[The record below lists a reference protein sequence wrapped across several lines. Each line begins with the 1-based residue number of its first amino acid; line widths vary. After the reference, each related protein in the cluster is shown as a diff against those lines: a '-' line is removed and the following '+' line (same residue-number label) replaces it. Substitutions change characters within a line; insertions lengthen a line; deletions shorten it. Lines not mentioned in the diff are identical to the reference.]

1 MSATHQASTD
11 GNMPLPAQTSSVI
24 LGRQDYVSVLLRL
37 IGMELYKIRR
47 RVMSKVLGT
56 IAIAIAILIF
66 VVISL
71 GTIYVLNAPPESFA
85 PPCQGSSIQG
95 SQPPGSPP
103 QESPSTNCP
112 QPSAAQLT
120 QFRQDALRSVSEPLR
135 LPSSLNVVVQFAL
148 SAGTILIIILIGA
161 TAGGEFSIGTVRLL
175 FTRGPTRTQ
184 FLLSKLGA
192 TIICIAVG
200 ILTMSIV
207 GILTGQVLNLLSGIA
222 QSFDFLSATWVAHT
236 MLYLLIAMLD
246 WFMYAAIAIFFGIL
260 GRSTVAGIVGAMT
273 WLFVEPILAGVLRLA
288 GSFSHGPFVDFLK
301 SIPDYFIGNNIGA
314 LLQNQGQYIFGGSA
328 SSLSNL
334 HALIVLAVYLT
345 AFIGLAWRLNEWRDV
360 TN

>member
-1 MSATHQASTD
+1 MSITRQTNTD
-11 GNMPLPAQTSSVI
+11 GSMSLPASPSSVI

-47 RVMSKVLGT
+47 RVMSKVLGS

-95 SQPPGSPP
+95 SQPPVSPP
-103 QESPSTNCP
+103 QEGPSSNCP
-112 QPSAAQLT
+112 QPSAAQLA

-135 LPSSLNVVVQFAL
+135 LPSSLNIVVQFAL

-192 TIICIAVG
+192 TIICIVIG

-207 GILTGQVLNLLSGIA
+207 GILTGQALNLLSGIA
-222 QSFDFLSATWVAHT
+222 QSFDFLSAAWVAHS

-273 WLFVEPILAGVLRLA
+273 WLFVEPILGGVLRLA
-288 GSFSHGPFVDFLK
+288 GSFSNGPFVNFLK
-301 SIPDYFIGNNIGA
+301 AIPDYFVGNNIGA
-314 LLQNQGQYIFGGSA
+314 LLQNQGQYVFGGSG
-328 SSLSNL
+328 SSVSNL
-334 HALIVLAVYLT
+334 HALIVLAVYLIV
-345 AFIGLAWRLNEWRDV
+345 FIGLAWRLNERRDV

>member
-1 MSATHQASTD
+1 MSVTRQTSTD
-11 GNMPLPAQTSSVI
+11 GNMPLPASTSSVI
-24 LGRQDYVSVLLRL
+24 FGRQDYVSVLLRL
-37 IGMELYKIRR
+37 IGVELYKIRR
-47 RVMSKVLGT
+47 RVMSKVLGS
-56 IAIAIAILIF
+56 IAIAISVLIF

-85 PPCQGSSIQG
+85 PPCQGSSIPG
-95 SQPPGSPP
+95 SRPQGSPP
-103 QESPSTNCP
+103 QEGPSSNCP
-112 QPSAAQLT
+112 QLSAAQLA
-120 QFRQDALRSVSEPLR
+120 QLRQDALLGVSAPLR
-135 LPSSLNVVVQFAL
+135 LPLSLNIIVQFVL

-161 TAGGEFSIGTVRLL
+161 TAGGEYSIGTVRLL

-192 TIICIAVG
+192 TIICIAIG

-207 GILTGQVLNLLSGIA
+207 GILTGQALNLLSGIA
-222 QSFDFLSATWVAHT
+222 QSFGFLSAAWVAHT
-236 MLYLLIAMLD
+236 MLYLLITMLD

-273 WLFVEPILAGVLRLA
+273 WLFVEPILGGVLRLA
-288 GSFSHGPFVDFLK
+288 GSFSNGPFVDFLK

-314 LLQNQGQYIFGGSA
+314 LLQNQGQYIFGGSG
-328 SSLSNL
+328 STLSNL
-334 HALIVLAVYLT
+334 HALIVLAVYLI
-345 AFIGLAWRLNEWRDV
+345 AFIGLAWRFNERRDV

>member
-1 MSATHQASTD
+1 MSVTRQTSTD
-11 GNMPLPAQTSSVI
+11 GNMPLAASTGSVI
-24 LGRQDYVSVLLRL
+24 FGRQDYVAVLLRL

-47 RVMSKVLGT
+47 RVMSKVLGS

-103 QESPSTNCP
+103 QEGPSSNCP
-112 QPSAAQLT
+112 QPSAAQLA

-135 LPSSLNVVVQFAL
+135 LPSSLNIVVQFAL

-184 FLLSKLGA
+184 FLLSKLGV
-192 TIICIAVG
+192 TVICIAIG

-207 GILTGQVLNLLSGIA
+207 GILTGQALNLLSGIA
-222 QSFDFLSATWVAHT
+222 QSFDFLSAAWVGHT

-273 WLFVEPILAGVLRLA
+273 WLFVEPILGGVLRLA
-288 GSFSHGPFVDFLK
+288 GSFSNGPFVDFLK
-301 SIPDYFIGNNIGA
+301 AIPDYFVGNNIGA
-314 LLQNQGQYIFGGSA
+314 LLQNQAQYIFGGSG

-334 HALIVLAVYLT
+334 HALIVLAVYLIV
-345 AFIGLAWRLNEWRDV
+345 FIGLAWRLNERRDV